1 MGQELIFNTL
11 YRGAENAKHLQTIC
25 KEWGMSET
33 NVKKIIREAR
43 LHGIEICSG
52 VEGYWLAADI
62 VDRNNFLH
70 SLKKQ
75 AFERIKTA
83 KGINNATDDIKGH
96 ADLNIEQMEVS
107 DNKWNG

>member
-1 MGQELIFNTL
+1 MVQELIFKTL
-11 YRGAENAKHLQTIC
+11 HRGIENAKHLQDIC

-33 NVKKIIREAR
+33 NAKKIIREAR
-43 LHGIEICSG
+43 LQGIEICSG
-52 VEGYWLAADI
+52 VDGYWLAADL

-70 SLKKQ
+70 SLKRQ

-83 KGINNATDDIKGH
+83 KGINNTSEDIEE
-96 ADLNIEQMEVS
+96 LIEPNIEQTEVS